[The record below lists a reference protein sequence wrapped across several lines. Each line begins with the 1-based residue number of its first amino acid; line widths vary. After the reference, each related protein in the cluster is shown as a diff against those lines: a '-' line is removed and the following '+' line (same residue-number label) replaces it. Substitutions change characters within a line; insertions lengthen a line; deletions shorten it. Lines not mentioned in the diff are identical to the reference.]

1 MGEEAISSGRH
12 DASGEVTMLLGPAI
26 SRSRA
31 SHLLESNAKE
41 LVRGWLQTANSKTPR
56 FSGGR
61 G

>member
-12 DASGEVTMLLGPAI
+12 DALGEVTMLPGPAI

-31 SHLLESNAKE
+31 SHLLDSNTEE
-41 LVRGWLQTANSKTPR
+41 LVCGCLKTANSETLR
-56 FSGGR
+56 SSGGR